1 MTMKYYGPLA
11 LWVGC
16 RTQVLVAIVCES
28 SVQYADVW
36 QSSLNKLIKKLHD
49 VVGIIAT
56 QHVYGLRED
65 EKCIIFSKYCCCWNP
80 CTCWVY
86 DAELFTY
93 LSPIHLASDR
103 GDLLQGVRKIQRARL
118 SCICRGFP
126 SARFIKFRGLW
137 NWDLCWSECDLLA
150 YQNIQEILS

>member
-1 MTMKYYGPLA
+1 MERNFSNDFITFHVHVYGTEIIWGVWIMSEINQILITVHWKLYLTHHMTMKYYGPLA

-93 LSPIHLASDR
+93 LSPIHLASD
-103 GDLLQGVRKIQRARL
+103 QG
-118 SCICRGFP
+118 
-126 SARFIKFRGLW
+126 GLA
-137 NWDLCWSECDLLA
+137 SG
-150 YQNIQEILS
+150 S